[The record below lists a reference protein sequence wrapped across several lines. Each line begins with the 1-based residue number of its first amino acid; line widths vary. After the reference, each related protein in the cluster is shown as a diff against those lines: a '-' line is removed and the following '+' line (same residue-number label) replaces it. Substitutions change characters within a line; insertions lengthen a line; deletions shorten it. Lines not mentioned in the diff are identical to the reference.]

1 MVSYPFFWWGSGG
14 PERCFHN
21 ITLKHPHFLYLIP
34 RPVHSSS
41 GQWERLININIMV
54 ME

>member
-1 MVSYPFFWWGSGG
+1 MVSYPFFWWESGV

-21 ITLKHPHFLYLIP
+21 ITLKHLHFLYLIV
-34 RPVHSSS
+34 RPVHSTS
-41 GQWERLININIMV
+41 GQWERLTNIKIMI